1 MLYLLNINLKI
12 LENLNNILKFKL
24 FKIIYKINYK
34 YIKIYILKKSYID
47 IILNF
52 KNIRRY

>member
-1 MLYLLNINLKI
+1 MLYLSDINLRI
-12 LENLNNILKFKL
+12 LRNLNNILKFKL

-34 YIKIYILKKSYID
+34 YIKTFILKKLYIN

-52 KNIRRY
+52 KNIF